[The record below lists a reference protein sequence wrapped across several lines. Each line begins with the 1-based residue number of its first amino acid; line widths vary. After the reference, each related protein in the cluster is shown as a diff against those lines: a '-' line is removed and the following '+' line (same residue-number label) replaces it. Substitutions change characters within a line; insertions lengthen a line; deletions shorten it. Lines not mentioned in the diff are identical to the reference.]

1 MAMSCYQE
9 VLYKE
14 RQKGM
19 QKGMQKG
26 RQEGMQKGRQEGMQ
40 KGRQEE
46 RRYVILNML
55 KEKFDISVISK
66 ATGLPK
72 AKILKLKNGK
82 KV

>member
-14 RQKGM
+14 RQ
-19 QKGMQKG
+19 
-26 RQEGMQKGRQEGMQ
+26 EGVKKGMQ

-46 RRYVILNML
+46 RRDVILSML
-55 KEKFDISVISK
+55 QKNLDISLISEV
-66 ATGLPK
+66 TGQPK

-82 KV
+82 AK

>member
-14 RQKGM
+14 RQKGI
-19 QKGMQKG
+19 QKG
-26 RQEGMQKGRQEGMQ
+26 RQEGRQEGRQ

-46 RRYVILNML
+46 RRNVILSML
-55 KEKFDISVISK
+55 KEKFDISDISK

-82 KV
+82 AE

>member
-9 VLYKE
+9 VLYKAE
-14 RQKGM
+14 QKGV
-19 QKGMQKG
+19 KK
-26 RQEGMQKGRQEGMQ
+26 GMQ

-46 RRYVILNML
+46 RRNVILSML
-55 KEKFDISVISK
+55 KEKFDISDISK

-82 KV
+82 AE

>member
-14 RQKGM
+14 RQKGVK
-19 QKGMQKG
+19 KGV
-26 RQEGMQKGRQEGMQ
+26 Q

-46 RRYVILNML
+46 RRNVILNML
-55 KEKFDISVISK
+55 KEKFDISDISK
-66 ATGLPK
+66 VTGLPK

-82 KV
+82 AE